1 MDGEQTMVLA
11 FDFNNVKF
19 DVDNYINPDWYLWN
33 GENAHI
39 MEIVNKK
46 INS

>member
-1 MDGEQTMVLA
+1 MDGGQTMILA
-11 FDFNNVKF
+11 LDLNNVKF
-19 DVDNYINPDWYLWN
+19 DVDYYISPYWGLWN
-33 GENAHI
+33 GEVEHI